1 MRREVGGD
9 LCDFLEIG
17 AGREER
23 LQHMVYYSI
32 ENKPREF
39 GLEETKE
46 RRGSEVSLPV
56 SLTTMNTM
64 NPFFFFLSFF
74 KLFFFVFGMQK
85 PS

>member
-1 MRREVGGD
+1 MRRKVGGD

-46 RRGSEVSLPV
+46 RCGSEVSLPV
-56 SLTTMNTM
+56 SLAGVLSGL
-64 NPFFFFLSFF
+64 FLFSYENSS
-74 KLFFFVFGMQK
+74 KTFVHLHEHYK
-85 PS
+85 